1 MIEKNNNNIRLFS
14 LNSNKEL
21 AKKVSEK
28 MNVPL
33 SSCAVTRFADG
44 EVQID
49 IEDSIRNDIVFVIQ
63 STSAPVNENL
73 MELLIFVDALHRAS
87 AKEIN
92 VVIPYYGY
100 SRQDRKAKSRQ
111 PISAKLVANMIE
123 KAGANRVITIDLH
136 AAQIQGFFDIPTDHL
151 TAIMPLKEYIKNNIP
166 LENACVVSPD
176 HGGVKRARSIANE
189 LNIPFAIIDKRRPRP
204 NEVEI
209 SNIIGD
215 VSGKVCIM
223 VDDMVDTA
231 GTLCAGAQAIVD
243 SGATDVYAMC
253 VHGILSGPAME
264 RIEESVL
271 TKLIIT
277 DSIQQN
283 EELLSSKIDVVSID
297 DLLAMAIE
305 NVYNGRSITHI
316 FGAS

>member
-123 KAGANRVITIDLH
+123 KAGANRVVTIDLH

-151 TAIMPLKEYIKNNIP
+151 TAIMPLKQYIIDNIP

-243 SGATDVYAMC
+243 NGATDVYAMC

>member
-123 KAGANRVITIDLH
+123 KAGANR
-136 AAQIQGFFDIPTDHL
+136 
-151 TAIMPLKEYIKNNIP
+151 E
-166 LENACVVSPD
+166 
-176 HGGVKRARSIANE
+176 
-189 LNIPFAIIDKRRPRP
+189 
-204 NEVEI
+204 
-209 SNIIGD
+209 SND
-215 VSGKVCIM
+215 
-223 VDDMVDTA
+223 
-231 GTLCAGAQAIVD
+231 
-243 SGATDVYAMC
+243 
-253 VHGILSGPAME
+253 
-264 RIEESVL
+264 
-271 TKLIIT
+271 
-277 DSIQQN
+277 
-283 EELLSSKIDVVSID
+283 
-297 DLLAMAIE
+297 
-305 NVYNGRSITHI
+305 NGSTR
-316 FGAS
+316 